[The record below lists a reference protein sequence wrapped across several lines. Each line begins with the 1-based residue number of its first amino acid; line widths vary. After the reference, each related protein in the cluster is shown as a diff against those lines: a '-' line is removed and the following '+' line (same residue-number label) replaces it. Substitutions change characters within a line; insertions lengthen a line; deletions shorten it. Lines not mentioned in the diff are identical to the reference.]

1 MLEALSGT
9 DGCILDDILPTK
21 LSKYLATYKTLSS
34 LPPLEPSF
42 GPVDLTEPG
51 KRQWQPSKSGYLNWA
66 VGWLLV
72 KGEAMDKVEN
82 STMEIG
88 SGVDLRR
95 ALDAVDVAKL
105 RVNLSD
111 KEKHQLERRFASLSA
126 WLNLQW
132 MPDILCFVPVPQL
145 TKQKAAIKAALRL
158 QELDHDIFYG
168 LPSAESTITQNLA
181 SWLTT
186 FHWWSVWNL

>member
-1 MLEALSGT
+1 
-9 DGCILDDILPTK
+9 
-21 LSKYLATYKTLSS
+21 
-34 LPPLEPSF
+34 
-42 GPVDLTEPG
+42 
-51 KRQWQPSKSGYLNWA
+51 
-66 VGWLLV
+66 
-72 KGEAMDKVEN
+72 
-82 STMEIG
+82 MEIG

-105 RVNLSD
+105 RVNLYD
-111 KEKHQLERRFASLSA
+111 TEKHQLERRFASLSA
-126 WLNLQW
+126 WLNPQQ

-168 LPSAESTITQNLA
+168 LPSAESTITQSLA

-186 FHWWSVWNL
+186 FHWWSVWSWFTRDQCKSTYELRIYKLPDLRYYSYHNVNIFALLHEKALWTWL